1 MTKSQDSLASLSR
14 SPRLFLYCLWLLA
27 SAVLF
32 WHPLREVIAYSF
44 HNDNASYVLLIPFIT
59 AGVIWFERDAIF
71 REVSPDFFAAG
82 CCAAGAALFVAIPL
96 LNIGSLSLL
105 GSLICYVLSM
115 ILLAVAGFAAF
126 FGRTALRNALFSLLF
141 LLLAVPLPAPLL
153 LQVVHFLQ
161 KGSAEIAAGLFRL
174 SGVPYAREGMIFD
187 FGSLS
192 IVVAEECSGIRSSI
206 AILIFALLAAHFYLR
221 SFWKQATF
229 VATAIF
235 VMILKNGIRIAT
247 LTLLALFVNPSF
259 LFGRLHHHGG
269 IVFFLIGLL
278 VMFPILALLR
288 RTSASQTR
296 PKARPDC
303 EPDALQLSA
312 AKGELQGS

>member
-1 MTKSQDSLASLSR
+1 MTKLQGSLASHTG
-14 SPRLFLYCLWLLA
+14 SPRWFLYSLWLLT
-27 SAVLF
+27 SGILF
-32 WHPLREVIAYSF
+32 WRPLSEVVAYSR
-44 HNDNASYVLLIPFIT
+44 HNDSASYILLIPFIS

-71 REVSPDFFAAG
+71 RELSPDFISSA
-82 CCAAGAALFVAIPL
+82 CCAAGAALFAAIPI
-96 LNIGSLSLL
+96 LNIGSLSEL
-105 GSLICYVLSM
+105 GSLTFYVLSM
-115 ILLAVAGFAAF
+115 LLLSVAGFALF
-126 FGRTALRNALFSLLF
+126 FGRTAIHNARFSFLF

-161 KGSAEIAAGLFRL
+161 KGSAEIAAGIFRL
-174 SGVPYAREGMIFD
+174 TGVPYAREGMIFD
-187 FGSLS
+187 FGNLS

-229 VATAIF
+229 VASAIF

-259 LFGRLHHHGG
+259 LFGRLHHRGG
-269 IVFFLIGLL
+269 IVFFSIGLL

-288 RTSASQTR
+288 RTGANQNR
-296 PKARPDC
+296 PNARPGC
-303 EPDALQLSA
+303 EPNARQLSTA
-312 AKGELQGS
+312 LREFRDS